1 MPRLIFIIAIGVAG
15 WLIYKLYYKKLQAQG
30 KPGMIKLG
38 LIALGLVF
46 MVAAVTGKAHFI
58 FALIGAAMTMVMR
71 FLPLVLRFAPS
82 LAQLFNKHRVNN
94 PGQGQQSKV
103 QTAYLDMT
111 LDHDSGQMSGH
122 VLSGQH
128 AGRQLDSLSPDELR
142 QLFDECTAND
152 PESARLLQAW
162 VARTY
167 SDEGHS
173 NDQWREA
180 AGGGA
185 GSNTGGGSGS
195 NATPSITE
203 ARDIL
208 GLDDSA
214 SRQDVVDA
222 HRRLMIKMHPDKGG
236 SNYLAAKINAAK
248 EVLLK
253 HVA

>member
-1 MPRLIFIIAIGVAG
+1 MPRLIFIIAIGVVG
-15 WLIYKLYYKKLQAQG
+15 WLIYKLYYKKLRSQG

-46 MVAAVTGKAHFI
+46 MLAAVTGKAHFI
-58 FALIGAAMTMVMR
+58 FALIGAAMTQVMR
-71 FLPLVLRFAPS
+71 FLPLLFRFAPS
-82 LAQLFNKHRVNN
+82 LSQMFNQHKVHN

-103 QTAYLDMT
+103 QTAYLDMI
-111 LDHDSGQMSGH
+111 LDHDSGQMSGK
-122 VLSGQH
+122 VLAGEH
-128 AGRQLDSLSPDELR
+128 AGRTLASLSPEEIR
-142 QLFDECTAND
+142 TLFEECTAND

-167 SDEGHS
+167 AGDDG
-173 NDQWREA
+173 NNNQWRSA
-180 AGGGA
+180 AGGDTGGA
-185 GSNTGGGSGS
+185 GGSS
-195 NATPSITE
+195 DATPSVNE

-208 GLDDSA
+208 GLDDTA
-214 SRQDVVDA
+214 SRQDIVDA

-253 HVA
+253 QQA